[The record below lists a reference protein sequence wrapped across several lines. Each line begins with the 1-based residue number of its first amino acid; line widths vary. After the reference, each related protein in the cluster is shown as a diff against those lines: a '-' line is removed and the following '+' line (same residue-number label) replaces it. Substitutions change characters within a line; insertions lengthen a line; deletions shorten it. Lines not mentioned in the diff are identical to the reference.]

1 MTTDR
6 SQVSRSAARIVKKL
20 LSRLKRP
27 RATAGKTGGEDTA
40 LEDSG
45 YFSSLFTDQELDTQ
59 PLVRWRDR
67 QAAIQATPFD
77 RHRGQALFAERW
89 AADPMAA
96 GLPPASMARLAQFLD
111 FVQVPADTEVI
122 GQDEQGNYMLLVLDG
137 LVAID
142 RQQPWG
148 GMTRLAEARPGDL
161 LGEMSFLDAGVRFSA
176 CRTLQPTTLAVLD
189 AGRLDDLLRDE
200 PQLASAFLASLARR
214 LSLRMRH
221 VSTCLSA
228 LLWQA

>member
-1 MTTDR
+1 
-6 SQVSRSAARIVKKL
+6 VKKL
-20 LSRLKRP
+20 LGRLKRP
-27 RATAGKTGGEDTA
+27 PAALAKAGAEDTA

-45 YFSSLFTDQELDTQ
+45 YFSSLFTDQEQDTQ
-59 PLVRWRDR
+59 PVVRWRDR
-67 QAAIQATPFD
+67 QASIQATPFD
-77 RHRGQALFAERW
+77 RQLGRAMFAELW
-89 AADPMAA
+89 AADPVAA
-96 GLPPASMARLAQFLD
+96 GLPPPSMARLAQYLD
-111 FVQVPADTEVI
+111 FVQVPANTQVI

-176 CRTLQPTTLAVLD
+176 CCTLQPTTLAVLD
-189 AGRLDDLLRDE
+189 AGRLDELIRDE